1 MEFCPIHKIPVI
13 VTLRTDKICSF
24 RCPEYGCTFQGSSEG
39 SYNKLGYFN
48 GFMRMSM
55 TIAIPPQKDTRY
67 KINKKTSYLLNLPC
81 QHQHIRRGLGSFKCD
96 DCSRT
101 IENNT
106 LEYNMTEGARELS
119 MVLYNDD
126 KERYKDL
133 IAKLDSVPF
142 LQSLSKKK
150 AEKFWNEIL

>member
-1 MEFCPIHKIPVI
+1 MNLCPIHHVPVRI
-13 VTLRTDKICSF
+13 NSRTDTECFFSCPVDGCSF
-24 RCPEYGCTFQGSSEG
+24 QGNSKG
-39 SYNKLGYFN
+39 SYDLLG
-48 GFMRMSM
+48 GFSGTISM
-55 TIAIPPQKDTRY
+55 LMNVPITPKKDPQY

-81 QHQHIRRGLGSFKCD
+81 QHEHIRRKIKCFSCD
-96 DCSRT
+96 DCGRT
-101 IENNT
+101 VNEDT

-126 KERYKDL
+126 KEKHKEL